1 MVVVQNPCGK
11 HKAYANESFSVNA
24 KMIVPWDDTVRLT
37 KFTPR
42 KERIDYTFLI
52 GFDGVKVTTIK
63 PCGLYKSHTSIFLL
77 DLQYLYGRQKFMY

>member
-42 KERIDYTFLI
+42 KERVDYTFLI
-52 GFDGVKVTTIK
+52 
-63 PCGLYKSHTSIFLL
+63 
-77 DLQYLYGRQKFMY
+77 